1 MQGAHL
7 TVCSR
12 QERCMLQVRLS
23 CMGGHGRRVSDDGSY
38 TSGGSNNNDMANWL
52 ADSLQW
58 PGRLV
63 GHSCSRL
70 TAAIMAVLVADL
82 DVILCWCI
90 WSQPCR
96 AVSVN
101 ACEPGWLHVSIAGVR
116 CERRLIA
123 VLRRP
128 RDRQGE
134 AANQ

>member
-1 MQGAHL
+1 M
-7 TVCSR
+7 VCLR
-12 QERCMLQVRLS
+12 QKRCMLQVRLS

-38 TSGGSNNNDMANWL
+38 TSGGSNNIDMANWI

-58 PGRLV
+58 PGWLV

-70 TAAIMAVLVADL
+70 TAAIVAVLVADL

-101 ACEPGWLHVSIAGVR
+101 ACAQVCQPGWLHVSIAGVR
-116 CERRLIA
+116 CERRLIT

-128 RDRQGE
+128 RGRRGE
-134 AANQ
+134 AASQ